1 MTAQRASVLIIYTGG
16 TIGMV
21 QDLETGSYKAV
32 DFDHLAALVPELSRF
47 DLNLNTVSFEEP
59 MDSSD
64 MTPDTWVKMAQMIQ
78 ANYDDYDG
86 FVILHGSDTMAYSA
100 SALSFM
106 LEGLQKPVIL
116 TGAQLPIGVIRS
128 DGKENLIT
136 AIELA
141 SAKNK
146 LGEPRVPEVAIYFE
160 YNLYRGCRTVKVN
173 AEQFEAFQSPNYP
186 ELVEAGVHLN
196 YNRAA
201 IKELNQSSLVV
212 HLELDPNVALLKL
225 FPGLTSNVINAL
237 LDSPGLKAVVLET
250 YGSGNANTQPWFLK
264 ALQDAI
270 DKGIVIINITQCN
283 KGSVEQGRYAT
294 STAFDRIGVV
304 SGYDI
309 TTEAAI
315 TKLMFLL
322 GMGLERKVIVEQLN
336 ESICGEVSFP
346 ASN

>member
-1 MTAQRASVLIIYTGG
+1 MKSQRASVLIIYTGG

-21 QDLETGSYKAV
+21 QDPVTGVYKAF
-32 DFDHLAALVPELSRF
+32 DFDHLASQVPELSRF
-47 DLNLNTVSFEEP
+47 DLNLGTISFEEP

-64 MTPDTWVKMAQMIQ
+64 ITPETWVMLAEMIQ
-78 ANYDDYDG
+78 EHYDSYDG

-106 LEGLQKPVIL
+106 LENLQKPVIL

-146 LGEPRVPEVAIYFE
+146 FGEPRVPEVAIYFE

-196 YNRAA
+196 YNHAA
-201 IKELNQSSLVV
+201 IKKLNQSSLVV

-237 LDSPGLKAVVLET
+237 LESPGLKAVVLET
-250 YGSGNANTQPWFLK
+250 YGSGNANTQPWFLQ
-264 ALQDAI
+264 ALQNAV

-294 STAFDRIGVV
+294 SAAFAKIGVV

-322 GMGLERKVIVEQLN
+322 GKGLTGEAIAEQLN
-336 ESICGEVSFP
+336 SSICGEVSFP
-346 ASN
+346 ASS